1 MTWDDLRPGD
11 ELVERYGSFG
21 RHFIVLSRFGTVVL
35 VYSFTLDQLF
45 DNDLSEIHAD
55 DLNRLEL
62 MYHVTRHA

>member
-1 MTWDDLRPGD
+1 
-11 ELVERYGSFG
+11 
-21 RHFIVLSRFGTVVL
+21 VLSRFGTVVL